1 MFKFIFELATEPLGL
16 SIEWYYEWI
25 ILLVIGQIAYHIAY
39 GKVGGL
45 YLGGAISGK
54 LVGSFVHWIIRT
66 VIFVA
71 MWAITYGVIWSGKFV
86 MSHKIQVTIVIF
98 SIAAVVIAVKLL
110 VWIKEQNKLVAVSVK
125 VEDHDNQ

>member
-45 YLGGAISGK
+45 YLSGAISGK